1 MTRNK
6 KDFQLN
12 SLEIASLIQA
22 SRILNLSTINKN
34 GLPHLVP
41 MWFITDENG
50 LINFT
55 SYHKSQKI
63 VNLIRDKRIVVM
75 VESGNNYEDLKGITI
90 EGVGIIDNNE
100 SLLLKTIDAI
110 TNKYG
115 VNRTISDNNKM
126 LTKRVNVKIIPKKI
140 ISWDLSKS

>member
-1 MTRNK
+1 MTRKK

-100 SLLLKTIDAI
+100 SLLLKTINAI

>member
-63 VNLIRDKRIVVM
+63 VNLIRDKRVVVM
-75 VESGNNYEDLKGITI
+75 VESGNNYEELKGITI
-90 EGVGIIDNNE
+90 EGVVIIDNNE
-100 SLLLKTIDAI
+100 SLILKTISAI

-115 VNRTISDNNKM
+115 VNRTISDNNKI